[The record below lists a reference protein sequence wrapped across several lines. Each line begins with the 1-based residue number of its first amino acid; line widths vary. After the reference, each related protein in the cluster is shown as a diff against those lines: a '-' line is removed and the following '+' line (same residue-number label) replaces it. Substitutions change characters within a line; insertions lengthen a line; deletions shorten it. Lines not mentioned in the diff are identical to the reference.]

1 MDEITNSN
9 KYCNI
14 QESCKLLIQANNQ
27 YDKVVQQNQ
36 SLQQELN
43 HYKQICTKIKRIAIK
58 ENIAFSELSE
68 HNHTDP
74 IMTRILN
81 IIDEVKNEKN
91 K

>member
-43 HYKQICTKIKRIAIK
+43 HYKNLFKKIECGCKATYTRTNECRDFKKFILSVIK
-58 ENIAFSELSE
+58 E
-68 HNHTDP
+68 
-74 IMTRILN
+74 
-81 IIDEVKNEKN
+81 VKDDTAN
-91 K
+91 